1 MPTPA
6 EARSPGAGRGSP
18 GPGSAGVIHDLGY
31 RHYDGPRSGR
41 AYITRALFVESAKGA
56 YGLGRSARS
65 KVMPMLLLGA
75 ICLPALIIAV
85 VAAVS
90 KADELPGGYVDY
102 VLNVQLL
109 VAIYVAGQAPA
120 SVSRDLRFRVMA
132 LYFSRPVQRID
143 YVLAKFA
150 AMTAA
155 VFVLMALPLTILFV
169 GALLAKLPIDEQLPD
184 YGRSMAGALLVALV
198 LAGIG
203 LVIASVTPR
212 RGLGVAAIIA
222 VLAVAAGLQGAAQ
235 AIAVEQNEDTLAGYL
250 GLLSP
255 FTLVQGVQISVLGA
269 DSVLPADP
277 PGAIG
282 ALVFLVVTALVVA
295 GCFSAL
301 LLRYRK
307 VSI

>member
-1 MPTPA
+1 MSTP
-6 EARSPGAGRGSP
+6 SDLH
-18 GPGSAGVIHDLGY
+18 GPGQGPVHRPSQGVIHDLGY
-31 RHYDGPRSGR
+31 RHYDGPRLGR

-65 KVMPMLLLGA
+65 KIMPMLLLGA

-90 KADELPGGYVDY
+90 KLDELPGGYVDY

-132 LYFSRPVQRID
+132 LYFSRPLQRVD
-143 YVLAKFA
+143 YVVAKYA
-150 AMTAA
+150 AMAAA

-169 GALLAKLPIDEQLPD
+169 GALLAKLPLDEQLPD
-184 YGRSMAGALLVALV
+184 YGRSMAGALLLALV
-198 LAGIG
+198 LAGVG
-203 LVIASVTPR
+203 LVIASITPR

-222 VLAVAAGLQGAAQ
+222 VLAVSAGVQGAAQ
-235 AIAVEQNEDTLAGYL
+235 AIAVEQNEDTVAGYF

-269 DSVLPADP
+269 DSGLPADP
-277 PGAIG
+277 PGAVG
-282 ALVFLVVTALVVA
+282 GLVFLGVTVLVVA
-295 GCFSAL
+295 GCFGAL